1 MHLFNIALFK
11 VVKGTLQVKK
21 QNNKNIKKKDIG
33 TLYITSHK
41 VNKTI

>member
-21 QNNKNIKKKDIG
+21 QNNKNTKNILKKRYREIINYK
-33 TLYITSHK
+33 L
-41 VNKTI
+41 